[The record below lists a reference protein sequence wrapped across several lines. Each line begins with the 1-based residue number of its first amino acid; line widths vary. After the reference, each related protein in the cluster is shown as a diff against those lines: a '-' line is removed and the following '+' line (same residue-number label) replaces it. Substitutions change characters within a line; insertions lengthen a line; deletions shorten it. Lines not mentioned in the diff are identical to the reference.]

1 MDEALL
7 TATRSSERSM
17 DATERGRASAEGEIL
32 DLDAIDLGDFAQLRT
47 IVDST
52 PFGVL
57 YLDAYGVVTYV
68 NPRWEEI
75 VGRSASDLIGTRLDE
90 AMVLDP
96 AERDAILADATES
109 IAASGSW
116 YRKYRILRPDGSKR
130 VVRNWV
136 NHVEEIGRAHV

>member
-75 VGRSASDLIGTRLDE
+75 VGQ
-90 AMVLDP
+90 
-96 AERDAILADATES
+96 
-109 IAASGSW
+109 
-116 YRKYRILRPDGSKR
+116 
-130 VVRNWV
+130 
-136 NHVEEIGRAHV
+136 IGRAHV